1 MHRVTLSSWH
11 DGQAPG
17 TELDVDDDELA
28 ALRRDGRV
36 AEARPYDD
44 GGVLEPGLTEAVNDT
59 ETAQPVTAP
68 TDTDGQ
74 AAEEDVPAAG
84 DDEQPKGRRR
94 R

>member
-17 TELDVDDDELA
+17 TTIEVDDAGLI

-36 AEARPYDD
+36 AASESSDSGERLLEPTFVETTPTGDVEPVAVPADVEDQAGEPEPD
-44 GGVLEPGLTEAVNDT
+44 GGDGEPA
-59 ETAQPVTAP
+59 
-68 TDTDGQ
+68 
-74 AAEEDVPAAG
+74 
-84 DDEQPKGRRR
+84 KGRRR